1 MHDDFSL
8 QVRREWN
15 LSHDHEGVRDIGA
28 TAMKRDKISS
38 KESANEYNLSADS
51 HDAPELILDPDD
63 DLEIELER
71 PASDDQSDITEPFNP
86 EKIKVRTSYV
96 LIEQLVK
103 RIDHQEID
111 LMPDFQRKSGIWN
124 DQGKSR
130 LIESLLLRIP
140 IPVFY
145 VAADEEENWSMVD
158 GVQRSSTIYDYVKGK
173 FCLSKL
179 EYLEKFNGY
188 SHDELP
194 RPIQRRIS
202 ETQLVVNIIEHG
214 TPDEVKFNIFHRINT
229 GGKPLNG
236 QEIRHALYPGP
247 AREFLKYLAA
257 SEEFIKA
264 TNNALSSDRMN
275 DRECILRFLAF
286 YMREWEN
293 YTKNDLDGYL
303 TDAIKK
309 LNGMEEKQREHLAS
323 EFRKAM
329 IAAYK
334 IFGVHAFRKRFGRH
348 QRRSPI
354 NKGLFET
361 WSVKLAKCYPEEIE
375 ILLANY
381 EQIQES
387 FMDLINEDWD
397 FVNAISYSTGSPV
410 QVKKRFR
417 VIDTLVERFL

>member
-1 MHDDFSL
+1 MGK
-8 QVRREWN
+8 
-15 LSHDHEGVRDIGA
+15 DHEGVRDIGD
-28 TAMKRDKISS
+28 TVTKSDKISS
-38 KESANEYNLSADS
+38 KPSANEYSLSADRP
-51 HDAPELILDPDD
+51 ATPELIRDPDD
-63 DLEIELER
+63 DLEIEHEG
-71 PASDDQSDITEPFNP
+71 PAPGGQPDITDPFNP
-86 EKIKVRTSYV
+86 EKIKIHTSNV

-111 LMPDFQRKSGIWN
+111 LMPDFQRKSGIW
-124 DQGKSR
+124 DAQGKSR

-173 FCLSKL
+173 FCLRKL

-194 RPIQRRIS
+194 RPMQRRIS

-229 GGKPLNG
+229 GGEALNR

-247 AREFLKYLAA
+247 AREFLKDLAA
-257 SEEFIKA
+257 SKDFIKA
-264 TNNALSSDRMN
+264 TDSALSSDRMN
-275 DRECILRFLAF
+275 DRECILRFMAF
-286 YMREWEN
+286 YMEEWEN
-293 YTKNDLDGYL
+293 YTKNDLDGFL
-303 TDAIKK
+303 TEAIKR
-309 LNGMEEKQREHLAS
+309 LNVMEEKQREHLAN

-329 IAAYK
+329 IASHK
-334 IFGVHAFRKRFGRH
+334 IFGIHAFRKRYGRR

-361 WSVKLAKCYPEEIE
+361 WSVKLAKCLPEEIE
-375 ILLANY
+375 TLVANC
-381 EQIQES
+381 EEIQEL

-410 QVKKRFR
+410 QVKRRFR